1 MCNITL
7 IHLSLSLSL
16 PLPPLLTILRSLG
29 RNCHFSYTFDYDTRH
44 VDYATEVPPLPEVCR
59 PLLSRALASLPK
71 DLVPAAPDQLT
82 INEYTP

>member
-1 MCNITL
+1 MCP
-7 IHLSLSLSL
+7 SAGPACPLSL
-16 PLPPLLTILRSLG
+16 PCRPCSPSFIPLVTLPCS
-29 RNCHFSYTFDYDTRH
+29 FTFDYDTRH
-44 VDYATEVPPLPEVCR
+44 VDYATEVHPLPEVCG